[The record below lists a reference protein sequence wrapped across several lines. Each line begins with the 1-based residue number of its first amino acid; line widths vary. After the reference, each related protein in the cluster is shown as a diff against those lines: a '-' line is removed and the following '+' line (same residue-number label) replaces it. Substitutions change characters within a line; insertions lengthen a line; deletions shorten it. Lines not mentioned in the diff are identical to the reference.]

1 MVSGIGSA
9 NYVNQ
14 VTSDYFY
21 IQNNNAEGS
30 SYNELV
36 DEYIPSNDT
45 PFRELYTVYLE
56 LDKSKISSFED
67 FVVER
72 NRAVT
77 GIEND
82 TSYIEGIDYEAEY
95 QEYLTVTR
103 NSQVNEYQS
112 EDPLYGLFSVYEKLD
127 KRAISSFEDFVVE
140 RNKAV
145 TGIENDTSYIEG
157 IDYEGEFQE
166 YLKINGCENEEE
178 LKYFAEVTMDTQGRL
193 ERAVLPIA
201 KGKIMYTL
209 AQMQIRNPLSN
220 IDIMGMTEALMKNSS
235 FEDLQE
241 FSNNTI
247 LLSSNPQERVNA
259 FRDLVSKENNSG
271 SGYPYSDL
279 LLTIDIFEQQL
290 EDEQAA
296 KEAVER
302 NGGTYTIDYNQ
313 YMEQALEQYRRFA

>member
-1 MVSGIGSA
+1 IYLFTKIKNRGEEIMVSGIGSA

-82 TSYIEGIDYEAEY
+82 TSYIEGIDYKAEY

-103 NSQVNEYQS
+103 NSQVNRYQFG
-112 EDPLYGLFSVYEKLD
+112 ELASVYDKLD
-127 KRAISSFEDFVVE
+127 KRSISSFEDFVVE
-140 RNKAV
+140 RNRAV

-166 YLKINGCENEEE
+166 YLKINGCE
-178 LKYFAEVTMDTQGRL
+178 
-193 ERAVLPIA
+193 
-201 KGKIMYTL
+201 
-209 AQMQIRNPLSN
+209 
-220 IDIMGMTEALMKNSS
+220 
-235 FEDLQE
+235 
-241 FSNNTI
+241 
-247 LLSSNPQERVNA
+247 
-259 FRDLVSKENNSG
+259 
-271 SGYPYSDL
+271 
-279 LLTIDIFEQQL
+279 
-290 EDEQAA
+290 
-296 KEAVER
+296 
-302 NGGTYTIDYNQ
+302 
-313 YMEQALEQYRRFA
+313 

>member
-82 TSYIEGIDYEAEY
+82 TSYIEGIDYKAEY

-103 NSQVNEYQS
+103 NSQVNRYQFG
-112 EDPLYGLFSVYEKLD
+112 ELASVYDKLD
-127 KRAISSFEDFVVE
+127 KRSISSFEDFVVE
-140 RNKAV
+140 RNRAV

-166 YLKINGCENEEE
+166 YLKINGCENEDE
-178 LKYFAEVTMDTQGRL
+178 LKIYAQTLRDVDGWEEKTVTTMAKLKIELTLL
-193 ERAVLPIA
+193 E
-201 KGKIMYTL
+201 
-209 AQMQIRNPLSN
+209 MQRRNPLMRIETSS
-220 IDIMGMTEALMKNSS
+220 MTESLMQNSNL
-235 FEDLQE
+235 EDLKE
-241 FSNNTI
+241 FVDNTK
-247 LLSSNPQERVNA
+247 LGSYDPGERVDA
-259 FRDLVSKENNSG
+259 FKDLVSKANKNG

-279 LLTIDIFEQQL
+279 LLNLDIFKQQL
-290 EDEQAA
+290 ADEQEAREAAA
-296 KEAVER
+296 K
-302 NGGTYTIDYNQ
+302 NGGTYRIDYDK
-313 YMEQALEQYRRFA
+313 YAEQALEQYRRFA